1 MTNTLSQT
9 TVSKKPNIPVGLRL
23 IQWTFPKVEALAPR
37 FAYRWFEQLFFSP
50 PRYPIPN
57 QEREILEHA
66 THFEVRV
73 GDKTVSC
80 YSWGS
85 GPVVLLVHGWAG
97 RASQFKSFID
107 YFTAAGYTTVAFD
120 APAHG
125 RTAGKTTNLF
135 EFKDAIFEIEKAVGS
150 FEAIVAH
157 SFGGGASLFAMS
169 EGLQTKTLITIA
181 TPVLADDIIDE
192 FATRLSASSKA
203 KENLKQVVLE
213 KFNRSFDEFM
223 STHFITQLTA
233 EINLLVLHD
242 EHDKEVPLRNAV
254 RLTGA
259 YPRAVFHKTSGLG
272 HVRILRDA
280 TVIELCKNFIA
291 AQMEPQKELSSV
303 F

>member
-1 MTNTLSQT
+1 M
-9 TVSKKPNIPVGLRL
+9 GLRL

-57 QEREILEHA
+57 HEQDVLKHA
-66 THFEVRV
+66 RLFEVQA
-73 GDKTVSC
+73 GNQTVAC

-97 RASQFKSFID
+97 RASQFKSFIE

-125 RTAGKTTNLF
+125 RTPGKTTNLF
-135 EFKDAIFEIEKAVGS
+135 EFKEAIFEIEKAVGNIS
-150 FEAIVAH
+150 AIVAH

-169 EGLQTKTLITIA
+169 EGLKTRTLITIA

-192 FATRLSASSKA
+192 FAARLNASSKA
-203 KENLKQVVLE
+203 KANLKQVVLE
-213 KFNRSFDEFM
+213 KYNRSFDEFM
-223 STHFITQLTA
+223 STHFITRLKE

-242 EHDKEVPLRNAV
+242 EHDKEVPLRNAA
-254 RLTGA
+254 RLTEA
-259 YPRAVFHKTSGLG
+259 YPRALFHKTRGLG

-280 TVIELCKNFIA
+280 TVIEMCRNFIA
-291 AQMEPQKELSSV
+291 AYVDPVVAEVGSNIVEV
-303 F
+303 N